1 MFVLMWEKRNA
12 DDFLRR
18 NAWYNF
24 TPVDVAL
31 AHSMLPCCCGMQQAP
46 VECSRVLGT
55 PVAPLRIFPLTLNDG
70 GLLHIRECC
79 VAPPGQSIP
88 PALRVEPGCLNG
100 CTSCIWEGHRYL
112 LRRRR
117 AAAALRADHRS
128 IAGGLSL
135 PFSRL
140 GESCCRSEI
149 LGVSP
154 TRKEKSIKTFVLF
167 CCVLRGRS
175 SVYCFCFFLSS
186 ALWRTLNWLFHR
198 DFNLAT
204 VGMWL
209 LFIKFG

>member
-31 AHSMLPCCCGMQQAP
+31 AHSMLPCLLRHAASPSWMQSGAFNWNSRSSAPYISSDPQRRRTHSYTWVLRCSAWSIHSSCLVCGARLSQ
-46 VECSRVLGT
+46 RVL
-55 PVAPLRIFPLTLNDG
+55 A
-70 GLLHIRECC
+70 
-79 VAPPGQSIP
+79 
-88 PALRVEPGCLNG
+88 
-100 CTSCIWEGHRYL
+100 SCIWEGHRYL

-175 SVYCFCFFLSS
+175 SVVFFSLSS
-186 ALWRTLNWLFHR
+186 SLWRTLKWLFQR
-198 DFNLAT
+198 DFNLA
-204 VGMWL
+204 MDRA
-209 LFIKFG
+209 